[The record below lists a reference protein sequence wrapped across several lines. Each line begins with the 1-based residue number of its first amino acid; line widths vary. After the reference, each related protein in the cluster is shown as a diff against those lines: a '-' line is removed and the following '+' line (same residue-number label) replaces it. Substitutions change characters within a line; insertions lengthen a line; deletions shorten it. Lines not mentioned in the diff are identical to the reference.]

1 MASPVPQKDL
11 CRSRWQ
17 RHPWSHRSKWPRVL
31 RFPYGFPYVYLPEKL
46 SCQVKK
52 ETYLPEQIRLVI
64 YDTTRKAPV
73 CWYHHTKVLTTLLH
87 RIEYIISPDYSQ
99 HNSAIHLWTNQIL
112 CLNLPCTVFMAIGRL
127 YWRDSDRSYVSR
139 LLPSWPGKWPAGH
152 CLFSLHC

>member
-1 MASPVPQKDL
+1 MESPIEMATSAPIPIWIPICL
-11 CRSRWQ
+11 SSR
-17 RHPWSHRSKWPRVL
+17 
-31 RFPYGFPYVYLPEKL
+31 EIEL
-46 SCQVKK
+46 SGKK
-52 ETYLPEQIRLVI
+52 ETYLPEQISLVI

-99 HNSAIHLWTNQIL
+99 HNSAIHLWTNQFL

-127 YWRDSDRSYVSR
+127 YWRDSDRSYASR

-152 CLFSLHC
+152 CLFSLLC